1 MTSSLLD
8 ANVTDD
14 VDTMLLVPRPLCDNC
29 LVPLLLLL
37 GYLVL
42 PYLLLV
48 TAAETSLPR
57 NRT

>member
-1 MTSSLLD
+1 MTSSLL
-8 ANVTDD
+8 ANYVTDD
-14 VDTMLLVPRPLCDNC
+14 VDTMLLVPRPPCDNC